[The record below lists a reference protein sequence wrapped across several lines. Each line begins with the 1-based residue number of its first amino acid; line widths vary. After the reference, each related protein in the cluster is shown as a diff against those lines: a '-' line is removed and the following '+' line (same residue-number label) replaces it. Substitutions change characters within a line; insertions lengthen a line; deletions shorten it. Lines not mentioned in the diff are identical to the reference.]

1 MLLAVQYS
9 QRLLTLAELTKNF
22 HLVLIEIF
30 HLSFLHLTRVFVCL
44 SDRRWEKKATPHS
57 NTPIL
62 CAVVSSAIR
71 LFYSPASLFVWI
83 PFDLMTLHKV
93 RELTGT

>member
-9 QRLLTLAELTKNF
+9 QRLLILAELTKNF

-44 SDRRWEKKATPHS
+44 SDRR
-57 NTPIL
+57 
-62 CAVVSSAIR
+62 
-71 LFYSPASLFVWI
+71 
-83 PFDLMTLHKV
+83 
-93 RELTGT
+93 